1 MNLFFIFDERPDIAT
16 SEEIRKQL
24 DITMDALRNP
34 NRARPE
40 GEWVCG
46 ETARHQASPIC
57 QMCQDLDE

>member
-24 DITMDALRNP
+24 DIIMDALRNP

-46 ETARHQASPIC
+46 ETARQ
-57 QMCQDLDE
+57 